1 MRVHGNNL
9 TCAFYFFLLFSG
21 SMRNRGSVP
30 RFDVTIAGELNLD
43 LILYGFPESLPP
55 ERELLATDMSLTL
68 GSSSAIV
75 AYNLAALGSKVGF
88 TSCIGDDDFG
98 KLALSRLQEIGVDIS
113 TVVKLP
119 SEKTGLTVILPRE
132 KWRNILTYPGTIAKL
147 VQHHLDFEFLSSARH
162 LHLSS
167 YFLQRAL
174 QPCIPDLLK
183 RLKAAG
189 LTISLDTNDDPADE
203 WKSGVEQILPL
214 VDVFL
219 PNEREAQ
226 KITHSSSLDE
236 ALEKLNRLVPLVVVK
251 LGSRGAIACRAAE
264 RLSSP
269 AIPTQLLDPVGAGDS
284 FDAGF
289 LHAFVRGEDLQNCL
303 ESGNLA
309 GALSVTRPGGTE
321 AFRDEHHRKSFLNQH
336 RERSIRKAK

>member
-1 MRVHGNNL
+1 M
-9 TCAFYFFLLFSG
+9 
-21 SMRNRGSVP
+21 P

-55 ERELLATDMSLTL
+55 ERELLANDMSLTL

-75 AYNLAALGSKVGF
+75 AHNLAALGSKVGF
-88 TSCIGDDDFG
+88 TSCVGDDDFG
-98 KLALSRLQEIGVDIS
+98 QVAVSRLQAIGVDIS
-113 TVVKLP
+113 TVLKLP
-119 SEKTGLTVILPRE
+119 GEKTGVTVILPRE

-147 VQHHLDFEFLSSARH
+147 AEQYLDFAFLSSARH
-162 LHLSS
+162 FHLSS
-167 YFLQRAL
+167 YFLQTAL
-174 QPCIPDLLK
+174 QSFIPDLLR

-203 WKSGVEQILPL
+203 WQSGVEQILPL
-214 VDVFL
+214 VDIFL

-226 KITHSSSLDE
+226 KMTRCFSLSE
-236 ALEKLNRLVPLVVVK
+236 ALDKLTKLVPLVVVK
-251 LGSRGAIACRAAE
+251 LGSCGAIACRGAE

-269 AIPTQLLDPVGAGDS
+269 AIQTDLLDSVGAGDS

-289 LHAFVRGEDLQNCL
+289 LHAFVRGQALETCL
-303 ESGNLA
+303 DSGNLA

-321 AFRDEHHRKSFLNQH
+321 AFRDENHREKFLREH
-336 RERSIRKAK
+336 RERSTRQAK